1 MDKTMRRGRRLATMT
16 TLRMIPTVALGLLMV
31 ATFPRLAAAQYVF
44 HSFDVDLP
52 DKVDTFADGLSTHEI
67 VGEFTDSAGN
77 THGFMLNRGAFTS
90 FDAPG
95 ADGYTSVNGVNAR
108 GDHCGIYFVD
118 GQSRAYLLDKA
129 GGFTPLNHPV
139 EFSSFAFSLNAKG
152 QVVGYY
158 VDATRTR
165 RGFIWRDGVFTPV
178 DVNLPDLG
186 RGGTGV
192 VGINDPGDIVG
203 FYGDTNHHFQGF
215 LRSGG
220 VYTRIHPPEASDD
233 DSDTFA
239 QGVNNAGDIVGY
251 YTNGDGPSH
260 GFLLR
265 DGVYTIVDV
274 PEAID
279 APGHL
284 GAQIYG
290 INAKGEIVGAFED
303 ADGIHG
309 FLGTPARGPQGR

>member
-1 MDKTMRRGRRLATMT
+1 CCLA
-16 TLRMIPTVALGLLMV
+16 
-31 ATFPRLAAAQYVF
+31 PRPA
-44 HSFDVDLP
+44 
-52 DKVDTFADGLSTHEI
+52 
-67 VGEFTDSAGN
+67 
-77 THGFMLNRGAFTS
+77 
-90 FDAPG
+90 
-95 ADGYTSVNGVNAR
+95 
-108 GDHCGIYFVD
+108 
-118 GQSRAYLLDKA
+118 
-129 GGFTPLNHPV
+129 
-139 EFSSFAFSLNAKG
+139 
-152 QVVGYY
+152 
-158 VDATRTR
+158 R
-165 RGFIWRDGVFTPV
+165 RGFIWRDGVFTPG

-274 PEAID
+274 PQAI
-279 APGHL
+279 H
-284 GAQIYG
+284 
-290 INAKGEIVGAFED
+290 
-303 ADGIHG
+303 
-309 FLGTPARGPQGR
+309 